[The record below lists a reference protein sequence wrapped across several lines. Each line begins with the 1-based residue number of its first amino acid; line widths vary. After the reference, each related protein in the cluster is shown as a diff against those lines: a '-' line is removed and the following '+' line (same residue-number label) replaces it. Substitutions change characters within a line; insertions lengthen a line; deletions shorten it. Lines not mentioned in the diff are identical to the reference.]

1 MTKQIIDDIG
11 YYNITNKSMIVGS
24 LSKNEFVKV
33 TCSEPTALIDMIKL
47 FDGKTEINVISEYCV
62 AHKINIDLEQ
72 LIAVFSQRG
81 LFVDE
86 TPKMSSEIQKLG
98 FKIFLKEFSYKKD
111 KKLSWIAILSGILT
125 ALITLVSVVFCVIN
139 FDSFIQLFN
148 RELLRYKNSYLLGI
162 GVTLCVSIA
171 VLLFH
176 EAGHCLAASLCK
188 ISIHRI
194 GLYLYLGF
202 MPKWFISFR
211 GIRVAENRKKIFVFS
226 AGSLINL
233 SMIFV
238 MCAALIIFPQFEIG
252 KCIIV
257 SCMFMILNCLIPFSL
272 TDGYFIFSTLIRTD
286 NIRDLMFRFIR
297 NIGKKKFTKKSIML
311 IFYILVNFAFWI
323 YKIYMFYFWIW
334 NAFAS
339 VNRYGI
345 IVVTA
350 IASVHLCLMIRAI
363 RKK

>member
-1 MTKQIIDDIG
+1 
-11 YYNITNKSMIVGS
+11 
-24 LSKNEFVKV
+24 
-33 TCSEPTALIDMIKL
+33 
-47 FDGKTEINVISEYCV
+47 
-62 AHKINIDLEQ
+62 
-72 LIAVFSQRG
+72 
-81 LFVDE
+81 
-86 TPKMSSEIQKLG
+86 
-98 FKIFLKEFSYKKD
+98 
-111 KKLSWIAILSGILT
+111 
-125 ALITLVSVVFCVIN
+125 
-139 FDSFIQLFN
+139 
-148 RELLRYKNSYLLGI
+148 
-162 GVTLCVSIA
+162 
-171 VLLFH
+171 
-176 EAGHCLAASLCK
+176 
-188 ISIHRI
+188 
-194 GLYLYLGF
+194 
-202 MPKWFISFR
+202 
-211 GIRVAENRKKIFVFS
+211 
-226 AGSLINL
+226 
-233 SMIFV
+233 MIFV